1 MLKKIGR
8 IFYSLLCLAGMVWFC
23 LPICRGG
30 FAGGSAFGIFICL
43 YGLALALFY
52 GRLAA
57 RGRWQRRAARMAAV
71 LYGLGMGWAAFLT
84 GLLVSYQAAVPP
96 AGLNVV
102 VLGAQVYSE
111 DRMGDSLS
119 RRVDRAF
126 QYLRDNPQSQCIT
139 TGGQGWNEP
148 CPEALTEK
156 NALVRMGIRP
166 QRIFM
171 EDKSVNTRQNFQYAM
186 DVARRE
192 GLDTQVVVVTQ
203 NFHLFR
209 AVQLAK
215 AAGFTAYGLPASTD
229 PLLFPQYY
237 GRELL
242 SLTKW
247 WAERLFLGKG

>member
-30 FAGGSAFGIFICL
+30 FAGGSVFGLFICL
-43 YGLALALFY
+43 YGLALMLFY
-52 GRLAA
+52 GWFAA
-57 RGRWQRRAARMAAV
+57 RGRWQRRAARAAAV
-71 LYGLGMGWAAFLT
+71 LYGAGMAWTAFLT
-84 GLLVSYQAAVPP
+84 GLMISYQASPP
-96 AGLNVV
+96 PPGLNVV

-111 DRMGDSLS
+111 DRMGASLS
-119 RRVDRAF
+119 SRVDRAF
-126 QYLRDNPQSQCIT
+126 AYLRENPEVQCIT
-139 TGGQGWNEP
+139 TGGQGRDEP

-156 NALVRMGIRP
+156 NVLVRMGIAP
-166 QRIFM
+166 ERIFM
-171 EDKSVNTRQNFQYAM
+171 EDKSRNTRQNFEYAM
-186 DVARRE
+186 ELAKRE

-237 GRELL
+237 GRELA

-247 WAERLFLGKG
+247 WVERLFLG